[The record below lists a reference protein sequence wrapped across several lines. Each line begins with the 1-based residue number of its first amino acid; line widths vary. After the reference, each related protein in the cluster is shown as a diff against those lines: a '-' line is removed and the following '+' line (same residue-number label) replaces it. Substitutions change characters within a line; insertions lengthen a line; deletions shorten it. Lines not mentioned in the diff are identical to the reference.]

1 MWLSALRREQYFK
14 LGKDV
19 PPAAYAVLIVDTGAD
34 TTMINEQLLRNLGL
48 TPTSQTRVLTAT
60 SGGKG
65 EACDVYDVCIEI
77 VDKAGNPMWRVQPVE
92 VLARPLLNQGTD
104 GMLGRDLLDL
114 CVLEY
119 DGPAKVFRLTFPV
132 STVLVKEGRT

>member
-1 MWLSALRREQYFK
+1 MAQRIEARAVFQTWQGRATSCIRRANR
-14 LGKDV
+14 GH
-19 PPAAYAVLIVDTGAD
+19 GCR

-132 STVLVKEGRT
+132 STVQAQEGRT